1 MQIEVT
7 GTNELTIRGNIKSIE
22 DSTRIKEALAAL
34 KKGEAGIQLKVPES
48 FSMTS
53 TVIGFLMKLVN
64 VDRVRV
70 ALAVGDQ
77 RLYQL
82 MEELSLLDTFNVSL
96 VQAQPR

>member
-1 MQIEVT
+1 MQIEVS
-7 GTNELTIRGNIKSIE
+7 GSSELTIRGNIKSIE
-22 DSTRIKEALAAL
+22 DSTRIKEAIVAL

-64 VDRVRV
+64 VDRVRI

-82 MEELSLLDTFNVSL
+82 MEELSLVETFNVSL
-96 VQAQPR
+96 LHGQR